1 MGRSNLRPA
10 PLELELRAELQEP
23 SLQDIGRRLP
33 RRSERVVLRQN
44 RTRVQQVEN
53 VERRLD
59 APAARQ
65 AEALAEPDVHLRDAL
80 AVQRAG
86 RNELRR
92 RRGRA
97 ERATEILDLRGKDR
111 VARRD
116 LRTR

>member
-44 RTRVQQVEN
+44 RARVQQVEN

-59 APAARQ
+59 APAAYPT
-65 AEALAEPDVHLRDAL
+65 LACPATWQISVTSWPML
-80 AVQRAG
+80 APPETKPPRGSRAFT
-86 RNELRR
+86 L
-92 RRGRA
+92 
-97 ERATEILDLRGKDR
+97 KS
-111 VARRD
+111 
-116 LRTR
+116 